1 MQAVV
6 LLLSLNERSHCLLDG
21 ADSGSLP
28 DLVESILHGAHIPNI
43 LVHKSLLSFISRN
56 DLSKTQPQ
64 HIDMIAKVADTLLLI
79 LLLLINRL
87 IVLKR
92 RHVIFLDQLLTHLLN
107 LVLERLLIFLM
118 LSPQSDALVSVLLC

>member
-6 LLLSLNERSHCLLDG
+6 LLLGLNERGHRLLDG
-21 ADSGSLP
+21 ADSGCLP
-28 DLVESILHGAHIPNI
+28 DLVECILHGAHIPNI

-79 LLLLINRL
+79 LLLLIDRL

-92 RHVIFLDQLLTHLLN
+92 RHVIFLDQLLTHLLD
-107 LVLERLLIFLM
+107 LILKRLFIFLM
-118 LSPQSDALVSVLLC
+118 LSPQSYALVSVLLC

>member
-6 LLLSLNERSHCLLDG
+6 LLLSLNERGHCLLDG

-28 DLVESILHGAHIPNI
+28 DLVESIFHGAHIPNI
-43 LVHKSLLSFISRN
+43 LVHESLLSFISRN
-56 DLSKTQPQ
+56 YLSKTQPQ

-92 RHVIFLDQLLTHLLN
+92 RHVIFLD
-107 LVLERLLIFLM
+107 
-118 LSPQSDALVSVLLC
+118 